1 MTLNNTDSQNTHVT
15 NKDDTSSYS
24 NDSSTTIQNSNPTTI
39 VNDDSELPRKR
50 SIATESSE
58 QRTKERRVN
67 SPKTRESSSTAMT
80 PSPSAVSNN
89 DIRRFPKALD
99 PPEPPVWEDHP
110 NAWGYLQSLVDTY
123 QSGYLDRH
131 TYDDKG
137 RTGYMLGR
145 ADNCDFICD
154 RPEISKNHCCIYME
168 SGNNGRQKGINVYL
182 EDMSSNGTFVNG
194 QRVQSDD
201 RRRILRSGDNIQL
214 YRKEKMPSED
224 PRHQFY
230 RIFLPPQFEVG
241 TFHEDYSIGQIIGR
255 GHFASV
261 IKAHHKESNRQV
273 AVKLISKKKFQSRP
287 KMLLSTIQEMGVLM
301 ALEAHPCVIQ
311 IEKVYNEPK
320 YIYLVLEFVSD
331 GELFEHVVQQR
342 CLSERDTRFLFYQL
356 FSAIRFLHNKN
367 VVHRDLKPENVLL
380 VDKEKLH
387 VKVTDFG
394 LAKIKP
400 TDEKLQSQCGT
411 PNYVAPEVLN
421 PTNIRSYGKEC
432 DMWSLGVMLYIC
444 LCGFPP
450 FNEEFEPP
458 SMKDQI
464 RLGLYDFPPQYW
476 DGISEDAKDLI
487 RGLLTVDPTKRLT
500 AEDALK
506 HKWMSHDEEGLYEM
520 CASISPNFK
529 MQLDTVGISDDTLPT
544 QPVNSLTQ
552 FTQFSVEL

>member
-1 MTLNNTDSQNTHVT
+1 MTLNSADSQNAHVT
-15 NKDDTSSYS
+15 SKGDSTRSSS
-24 NDSSTTIQNSNPTTI
+24 NDSSSTTQNSNNATTL
-39 VNDDSELPRKR
+39 NDDSDLSRKR
-50 SIATESSE
+50 SIATESNE
-58 QRTKERRVN
+58 QPTKERRV
-67 SPKTRESSSTAMT
+67 SPPASSEPSMT
-80 PSPSAVSNN
+80 PSPSAVSMR
-89 DIRRFPKALD
+89 DAQRPKLLD

-110 NAWGYLQSLVDTY
+110 RAWGYLQSLVDTC
-123 QSGYLDRH
+123 QSGYLDRD

-145 ADNCDFICD
+145 ADNCDFICKS
-154 RPEISKNHCCIYME
+154 RPEVSKNHCCIYME

-194 QRVQSDD
+194 QRVASDD
-201 RRRILRSGDNIQL
+201 RRRILRSGDYIQL
-214 YRKEKMPSED
+214 YRKEKMPSDD
-224 PRHQFY
+224 PRHMFY
-230 RIFLPPQFEVG
+230 RIILPPQFEVN
-241 TFHEDYSIGQIIGR
+241 TFHEDYHVGEVMGR
-255 GHFASV
+255 GHFATV
-261 IKAHHKESNRQV
+261 FKAQHKESEREV
-273 AVKLISKKKFQSRP
+273 AVKLINKKKFQSRP

-331 GELFEHVVQQR
+331 GELFEYVVQEKS
-342 CLSERDTRFLFYQL
+342 LSERATRFLFLQL

-367 VVHRDLKPENVLL
+367 IVHRDLKPENVLI

-421 PTNIRSYGKEC
+421 PTSIRSYGKEC

-476 DGISEDAKDLI
+476 DGISDEAKDLI
-487 RGLLTVDPTKRLT
+487 RGLLTVDPRKRLT
-500 AEDALK
+500 AEAALR
-506 HKWMSHDEEGLYEM
+506 HPWMAQDSEGLYEM
-520 CASISPNFK
+520 SSAISPNFRTL
-529 MQLDTVGISDDTLPT
+529 LDTVGISDDSLPT
-544 QPVNSLTQ
+544 QPINSLTQ
-552 FTQFSVEL
+552 FTQYSLEL

>member
-1 MTLNNTDSQNTHVT
+1 MTLNNADSHKDLVT
-15 NKDDTSSYS
+15 TKQ
-24 NDSSTTIQNSNPTTI
+24 DSSHSSHDSSSTIQNSNAATLL
-39 VNDDSELPRKR
+39 NDDSDLQRKR
-50 SIATESSE
+50 SIATEEHEKPS
-58 QRTKERRVN
+58 KERRVIPPTTN
-67 SPKTRESSSTAMT
+67 ISSSSTT
-80 PSPSAVSNN
+80 PSPSAVSNTN
-89 DIRRFPKALD
+89 TARPKALD

-110 NAWGYLQSLVDTY
+110 NAWGYLQSLVDTCR
-123 QSGYLDRH
+123 SGYLDRH

-145 ADNCDFICD
+145 ADNCDFICKT

-194 QRVQSDD
+194 QRVVSDD
-201 RRRILRSGDNIQL
+201 RRRILRSGDYVQL
-214 YRKEKMPSED
+214 YRKERMPSED
-224 PRHQFY
+224 PRHLFY

-241 TFHEDYSIGQIIGR
+241 TFHEDYKTDDIIGR

-261 IKAHHKESNRQV
+261 IKAEHKKSGRVV
-273 AVKLISKKKFQSRP
+273 AVKLIKKKKFERRP

-320 YIYLVLEFVSD
+320 YIYLVLEFVRD
-331 GELFEHVVQQR
+331 GELFEHVVQNK

-356 FSAIRFLHNKN
+356 FSAIKFLHSKN
-367 VVHRDLKPENVLL
+367 IIHRDLKPENVLL

-421 PTNIRSYGKEC
+421 PTSIRSYDKEC

-476 DGISEDAKDLI
+476 DDISEDAKDLI
-487 RGLLTVDPTKRLT
+487 KGLLTVDPTKRLT

-506 HKWMSHDEEGLYEM
+506 HKWMSQDDDALFEM
-520 CASISPNFK
+520 CAAISPNFK
-529 MQLDTVGISDDTLPT
+529 TQLDTVGTSDDSLPT
-544 QPVNSLTQ
+544 QPINSLTQ
-552 FTQFSVEL
+552 FTEFSMEL